1 MWSAAGRVSGSF
13 AVNGGYVVFF
23 RSYHATV
30 SVGPADAV
38 EYQLSDAVQAD
49 EQENVADYAQRR
61 VGVRRG

>member
-1 MWSAAGRVSGSF
+1 M
-13 AVNGGYVVFF
+13 FF

-61 VGVRRG
+61 IGVRRG